1 MDGIFRTRV
10 GYSGG
15 ETLYPTYGS
24 MGDHSESIQIDY
36 DPALMS
42 YAKLLEIFWQNHD
55 PTARAWR
62 RQYMSA
68 IFYHNEEQKRM
79 ALETMAGEEKRRNK
93 KIQTEI
99 LPFAKF
105 YLAEDYH
112 QKYQLRQHRELMTEF
127 KTMYPRPVDFINST
141 AAARVNGYVSGHG
154 APDDVKTNLA
164 NLGLSAASSNRLL
177 EIANRWKN

>member
-1 MDGIFRTRV
+1 MDGILRTRV
-10 GYSGG
+10 GYAGG
-15 ETLYPTYGS
+15 ETLYPTYRN

-36 DPALMS
+36 DPARIS
-42 YAKLLEIFWQNHD
+42 YEKLLEIFWTNHD
-55 PTARAWR
+55 PTNRAWR

-68 IFYHNEEQKRM
+68 IFYHDEEQKRLT
-79 ALETMAGEEKRRNK
+79 LETRAREEKRRNK

-99 LPFAKF
+99 LPFGKF

-127 KTMYPRPVDFINST
+127 KNMYPRTIDFINST

-154 APDDVKTNLA
+154 TPEEVKANLE
-164 NLGLSAASSNRLL
+164 NLGLSAESSKRLL
-177 EIANRWKN
+177 ERAIRWNN